1 MVNIATT
8 LYPVVGFDVD
18 GTLADNRARVAAR
31 KLAGDDDAA
40 WAAYNS
46 RMGEDVPY
54 YKIIAQADLLST
66 NYPIVFLTGRE
77 EQYRQLTERWLAN
90 YIQCVSYDA
99 AHHPTRLYMRATG
112 DRRPNPVV
120 KKELVAQLHAD
131 GGKLL
136 RVYEDDPRN
145 VEMFQE
151 LGIPVVVVQDGL
163 LVCMKL

>member
-1 MVNIATT
+1 MNNIATT

-18 GTLADNRARVAAR
+18 GTLADNRARLTA
-31 KLAGDDDAA
+31 KLAAGNDDAA
-40 WAAYNS
+40 WEVYNS
-46 RMGEDVPY
+46 RMGEDTPY
-54 YKIIAQADLLST
+54 DKIIAQADLLST
-66 NYPIVFLTGRE
+66 KYPIVFLTGRE

-90 YIQCVSYDA
+90 YMQCVSHGA

-120 KKELVAQLHAD
+120 KKELLAQLHAD

-136 RVYEDDPRN
+136 RVYEDDPRS

-151 LGIPVVVVQDGL
+151 LGIPVVVVRDGL
-163 LVCMKL
+163 LVGMKL